1 MATTIEQVK
10 RKDVAAPPAATD
22 VPAAREV
29 YLIPAVDV
37 LEGPQGITL
46 HADMPGVERSGL
58 TVEVEGDTLARG
70 YQPTADAL
78 EQLDTDRHLQC
89 AQLLAH
95 HGLRQAQQ
103 ACRGRRAAGAHH
115 GAENLDLARTELQIV
130 HNTLQWV
137 DHSYGI
143 QIYRVAA

>member
-1 MATTIEQVK
+1 MATTMEQVK

-58 TVEVEGDTLARG
+58 TVEVEGDTLLIEGRSPLSLPNGAR
-70 YQPTADAL
+70 PIHA
-78 EQLDTDRHLQC
+78 EQRAVSYRRRFTLSGDLQRDNIE
-89 AQLLAH
+89 ATLAN
-95 HGLRQAQQ
+95 GVLTLSVPKTEAARP
-103 ACRGRRAAGAHH
+103 RRVPVRAG
-115 GAENLDLARTELQIV
+115 
-130 HNTLQWV
+130 
-137 DHSYGI
+137 
-143 QIYRVAA
+143 